1 MNYKPVI
8 TFREIKP
15 TERELMKNA
24 ESILKEL
31 GFKFKATSP
40 FRDDREW
47 ELLFSDDYSKE
58 MYIQF
63 KDDADELHSPTVIID
78 DIINDKLAT
87 EDGNVGYFYE
97 QEIGEL
103 DLVISPEKQ
112 EEISNMFTELSED
125 YLNEIKY
132 ALKNDN
138 EVLLN
143 DIFQKN
149 KNPLEFLISDLKKI
163 SKEEDDE
170 EKLSCIVE
178 TLAMYINSDEVMEA
192 IDEIMMS
199 DE

>member
-78 DIINDKLAT
+78 DILNDKLVT